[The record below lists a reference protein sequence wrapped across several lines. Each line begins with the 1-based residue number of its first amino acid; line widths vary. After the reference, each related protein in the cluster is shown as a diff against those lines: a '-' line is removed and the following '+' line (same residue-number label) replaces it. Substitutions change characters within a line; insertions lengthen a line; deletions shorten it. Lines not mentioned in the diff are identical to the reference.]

1 MRLRDNLIKERPST
15 VLRRLFN
22 ESPEPVVGVYGS
34 TAHHAQLVE
43 ATGFSYFGIS
53 GSNTSTHLL
62 GLPDAGLLTLA
73 ELLENTRRVC
83 QAVSIPVL
91 VDCDTGFGNA
101 INVIRTVDGIIRAG
115 AAALF
120 IEDQV
125 APKRCGFVK
134 GKELISVEEAVGKY
148 RAACDVRDDLD
159 PDFIIMARTDA
170 RGAVG
175 GGMDE
180 VLRRCAAYLKAGID
194 VIYVEAL
201 QSREE
206 IQTVRDAFPDA
217 LLKVT
222 PWAIDPPITPEE
234 TKAWRLCTTGMHIT
248 RIGSVMMY
256 DFLLDY
262 KKRGEAAYNEFA
274 ARYKNHPL
282 GGFGIF
288 DLTGFPKVLELE
300 RKYLPPEHLE
310 RYEKS
315 IGVYDP
321 RVGHAGRIAG
331 EREEETRPAAE

>member
-1 MRLRDNLIKERPST
+1 VK
-15 VLRRLFN
+15 
-22 ESPEPVVGVYGS
+22 
-34 TAHHAQLVE
+34 
-43 ATGFSYFGIS
+43 
-53 GSNTSTHLL
+53 
-62 GLPDAGLLTLA
+62 
-73 ELLENTRRVC
+73 
-83 QAVSIPVL
+83 IPVI
-91 VDCDTGFGNA
+91 VDADTGHGNA
-101 INVIRTVDGIIRAG
+101 LGARRTVDLLIKAG
-115 AAALF
+115 AAGCF
-120 IEDQV
+120 IEDQK

-134 GKELISVEEAVGKY
+134 GKQLISIEEAVGKY
-148 RAACDVRDDLD
+148 RAVCDLRDALD

-180 VLRRCAAYLKAGID
+180 VLRRCEAYLKAGID